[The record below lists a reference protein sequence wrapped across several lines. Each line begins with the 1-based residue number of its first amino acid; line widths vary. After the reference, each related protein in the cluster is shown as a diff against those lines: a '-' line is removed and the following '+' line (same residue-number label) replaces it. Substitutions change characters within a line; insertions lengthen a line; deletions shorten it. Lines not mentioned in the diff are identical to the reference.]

1 MCLIVFAKDYHPDY
15 KLILA
20 ANRDEFFERPSLPA
34 HFWEDEP
41 ILAGKDIKAGGTWC
55 GITKTGR
62 IAAITNYR
70 DIKAFKKDA
79 LSRGKIVT
87 DYLSGT
93 SSPELYSKGLIDSAK
108 LYNGYS
114 LIFGN
119 KSELYFFSN
128 QTNKLQK
135 IESGIHGLSNH
146 LLDTPWFNVN
156 NGKELLKKA
165 IESDNLIDNLFLL
178 LRDKKL
184 SSVNE
189 LPDTGLDKETERKI
203 SSIFVELKDYGTRSS
218 TVILI
223 DKNDKV
229 TFIEKSLNT
238 NKEWVTNKFEFE
250 LLV

>member
-93 SSPELYSKGLIDSAK
+93 SSPELYSKGLIDSAR
-108 LYNGYS
+108 
-114 LIFGN
+114 
-119 KSELYFFSN
+119 SE
-128 QTNKLQK
+128 
-135 IESGIHGLSNH
+135 ERR
-146 LLDTPWFNVN
+146 V
-156 NGKELLKKA
+156 GKECR
-165 IESDNLIDNLFLL
+165 
-178 LRDKKL
+178 LR
-184 SSVNE
+184 
-189 LPDTGLDKETERKI
+189 
-203 SSIFVELKDYGTRSS
+203 
-218 TVILI
+218 
-223 DKNDKV
+223 
-229 TFIEKSLNT
+229 
-238 NKEWVTNKFEFE
+238 
-250 LLV
+250 